1 MQEILSL
8 FELLW
13 MLVSDPRIGML
24 FALVIVA
31 AISDYRSY
39 RIPNWLTF
47 GGTAV
52 ALAYALAVPF
62 VPGQGFL
69 WALVGMAIGLFLML
83 PFYMLRAMGA
93 GDVKLMAMIGAFVGG
108 DHIIPIILLSF
119 IVGGTMAIGFAVY
132 KRVLWRML
140 GNVKSMT
147 QMLILSAMT
156 GAASSTS
163 VDAGTSGGKLPYGVS
178 IAIGTIGYL
187 VARQL
192 GYL

>member
-1 MQEILSL
+1 MQEILSFL
-8 FELLW
+8 ELLW
-13 MLVSDPRIGML
+13 MLVSDPRIGLL
-24 FALVIVA
+24 FALVVIA
-31 AISDYRSY
+31 AVSDYRTY

-47 GGTAV
+47 GGTAL
-52 ALAYALAVPF
+52 ALAYAAAVPF
-62 VPGQGFL
+62 NPGQGFL
-69 WALVGMAIGLFLML
+69 WAAAGMAIGLFVML
-83 PFYMLRAMGA
+83 PFYLLRAMGA

-132 KRVLWRML
+132 KRVLWRTL

-147 QMLILSAMT
+147 QMLLLSAMT

-163 VDAGTSGGKLPYGVS
+163 VDARNSGGKLPYGVS

-187 VARQL
+187 VGRQL

>member
-8 FELLW
+8 LELLW
-13 MLVSDPRIGML
+13 MLATDPRICIL
-24 FALVIVA
+24 FALVVIA
-31 AISDYRSY
+31 AISDYRTY
-39 RIPNWLTF
+39 RIPNWLTL
-47 GGTAV
+47 GGTV
-52 ALAYALAVPF
+52 LALAYAVLVPF

-69 WALVGMAIGLFLML
+69 WALAGMAIGFFVLL
-83 PFYMLRAMGA
+83 PFYVLRAMGA

-108 DHIIPIILLSF
+108 NHIIPIILLSF
-119 IVGGTMAIGFAVY
+119 IVGGTMAIGFAIY
-132 KRVLWRML
+132 KRVLWRTL

-156 GAASSTS
+156 GTTSSTS
-163 VDAGTSGGKLPYGVS
+163 VDATTSGGKLPYGVS

-187 VARQL
+187 VAQQL